1 MNLPARL
8 SIMTLCPDSITFN
21 SKSKLSE
28 VEPLVVSIPPDVKA
42 ASHTTTLSQ
51 ESGGSGL
58 VDNNVSSGE
67 RRRRGGS
74 TSAGVLRIADL
85 LRSPIMETVPELKE
99 VEKEVEK
106 EVVVVVP
113 CPETEP
119 VSQGEPVIAQDAKMV
134 AEPVQVSSSS
144 STRIGGA
151 SRTH

>member
-1 MNLPARL
+1 M
-8 SIMTLCPDSITFN
+8 
-21 SKSKLSE
+21 
-28 VEPLVVSIPPDVKA
+28 SIPSDIGA
-42 ASHTTTLSQ
+42 AGHATIGGQ
-51 ESGGSGL
+51 KRGGSGL
-58 VDNNVSSGE
+58 VDSNVSSGE

-85 LRSPIMETVPELKE
+85 LRSPIMETVLELKE